1 MEPNFPY
8 LLLRNCLHYIVQ
20 KRVLSTGTG
29 FSECA
34 PNAGFAGDSSVP
46 SGEIVEHSPVL
57 PLLPM
62 MPCGGAI
69 RDVMTGKRTAK
80 AKNLRLKTAS
90 IKNTA

>member
-1 MEPNFPY
+1 MQY
-8 LLLRNCLHYIVQ
+8 RYAVNC
-20 KRVLSTGTG
+20 
-29 FSECA
+29 
-34 PNAGFAGDSSVP
+34 AGMTPAS
-46 SGEIVEHSPVL
+46 EIVEHIVVL

>member
-29 FSECA
+29 FCERV

-46 SGEIVEHSPVL
+46 SKKIVKHSVVL
-57 PLLPM
+57 PFLLM
-62 MPCGGAI
+62 ATCGDAI
-69 RDVMTGKRTAK
+69 CAVMNGECTAK
-80 AKNLRLKTAS
+80 EALAQSCLQTRK
-90 IKNTA
+90 